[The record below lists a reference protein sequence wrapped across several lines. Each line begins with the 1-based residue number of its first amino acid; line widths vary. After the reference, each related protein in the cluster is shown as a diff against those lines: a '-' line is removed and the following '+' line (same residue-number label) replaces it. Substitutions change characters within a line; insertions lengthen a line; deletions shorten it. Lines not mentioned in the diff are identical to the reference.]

1 MSIISNLNLTY
12 TRRLRI
18 VEFFQNKEPNGSEE
32 RFSKNHLF
40 LPQVETDRDLDNQI
54 DVLNNLNLEKMS
66 KLIFLILNKKNF
78 QSKRMLK
85 L

>member
-1 MSIISNLNLTY
+1 M
-12 TRRLRI
+12 RI
-18 VEFFQNKEPNGSEE
+18 VEFFQNKEPNNSEE

-40 LPQVETDRDLDNQI
+40 LPQVETDRDLDNKI
-54 DVLNNLNLEKMS
+54 DILNNLNLKKWQNR